1 MINEGIASCA
11 IQMRNVL
18 TIVDNVCY
26 FQGKN
31 AFYAFKQRLEQY
43 FNVEILDAFFPYSDV
58 YKIEDI
64 YSAIYNSYVINS

>member
-1 MINEGIASCA
+1 MINEGIADCA
-11 IQMRNVL
+11 NKMENGLI
-18 TIVDNVCY
+18 IVDNVCY

-31 AFYAFKQRLEQY
+31 AFFTFKQLLEQY
-43 FNVEILDAFFPYSDV
+43 FNVEILDVFFPYSDA